1 MKKLI
6 SLFLATALILAM
18 SGCGSSENASEVSSS
33 GSVSTESQEENEVK
47 SSSEENQVNELAETS
62 GSNILVAYFSWAD
75 NAVLNDNV
83 DAVTSPSVISPGNV
97 EELATWVQE
106 ETGSDM
112 FSIQV
117 TEPYSSDWDQCLERA
132 NEERSEQARPQ
143 LTQSI
148 ENFVDY
154 DVIFIGYPNWW
165 YGVPMAILTFLEEYD
180 FTSKQVYLFCSH
192 GTGGL
197 AESVEIIKN
206 AIPDAEISDNIF
218 DCYEE
223 EASSSKEDI
232 QNWVKELGY

>member
-83 DAVTSPSVISPGNV
+83 DSVTSPSVISPGNV

-148 ENFVDY
+148 ENFDDY